1 MNNINDNICE
11 AQLMV
16 SENHQV
22 DSAFINDVDTFNDE
36 SIPNSL
42 RSTENTNNIL
52 TSGSDIRENQVESRQ
67 AEETT
72 EFPNSRNFIKKSDY
86 FKMIQEKKKQIQE
99 SKKTETKKEIPKVIK
114 NTPPPTQKILSKR
127 VDELL
132 YILYQDLDTKD
143 FLLKRYT
150 MTNPRIFPFAFLVDK
165 NNDNEIIEYN
175 EPLPTLN
182 NCSQYNMYF
191 QFLKSQKS
199 K

>member
-1 MNNINDNICE
+1 
-11 AQLMV
+11 MV

-52 TSGSDIRENQVESRQ
+52 TSGSNIRENQVESRQ

-114 NTPPPTQKILSKR
+114 NTPPPTQKVLSKR

-175 EPLPTLN
+175 EPLPTLD